1 MGDPEGLIA
10 QLRHWLKPWI
20 AGSEPIEIRRA
31 VLDQIAARVVPA
43 GGGRNL
49 FPYRRVRVD
58 LFAANEEE
66 RAVLEALAH
75 EAWDLPAEARARL
88 LAAGARVP
96 DDFTVEVAVR
106 EREGAAEGEPR
117 YRVAFERGEEKTAP
131 AAAGA
136 EVAAGAGA
144 EAPSAPEPP
153 AARPVLVLTVQQG
166 AAAQPVYLANAERV
180 QIGRLAEVLDAD
192 GRVRRRNDVVFLEEG
207 EVNQTVSREHARITW
222 DAAEACYWLR
232 DEGSA
237 YGTRIFRDGRP
248 IEVSANDRR
257 GVCIRHGDELYFGR
271 ARVKVALREE

>member
-10 QLRHWLKPWI
+10 QLRHWLKPWT
-20 AGSEPIEIRRA
+20 AGSEPIEVRRA

-66 RAVLEALAH
+66 RAVLEALAR

-117 YRVAFERGEEKTAP
+117 YRVAFERGEEPAP
-131 AAAGA
+131 APA
-136 EVAAGAGA
+136 VAAGAGA
-144 EAPSAPEPP
+144 EAPEPP

-222 DAAEACYWLR
+222 DTGEACYWLR